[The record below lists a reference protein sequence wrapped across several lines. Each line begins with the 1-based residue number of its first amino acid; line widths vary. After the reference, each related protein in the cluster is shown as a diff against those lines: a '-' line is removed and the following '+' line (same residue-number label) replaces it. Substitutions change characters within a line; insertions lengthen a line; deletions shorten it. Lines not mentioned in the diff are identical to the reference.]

1 MPNKKELREKGL
13 VFFVSVHVKP
23 KFPSSL
29 KPGKKQIESLYDL
42 CFLVWPISASDILY
56 VLNQHQMR
64 G

>member
-1 MPNKKELREKGL
+1 MPNKKELREKRL

-29 KPGKKQIESLYDL
+29 KPGKKPESLYD
-42 CFLVWPISASDILY
+42 CRFLVWPISASDILY